1 MLFTDVSE
9 DSSIERNLEYTNNPH
24 WSVADADVSVVQI
37 GPSSVCALYPFT
49 QSLIQAKA
57 YLPFSPKLK
66 LSASFAT
73 SSIVGWNSAFAS
85 AGSLSKASFNS
96 VAYLS
101 SVNIYKKFLPTISE
115 SISMNSGC
123 VSLRTK
129 SQQFVNFLEPVE
141 LYINTLFSVCNGRKP
156 L

>member
-1 MLFTDVSE
+1 MEVGYSLLRIGNGNIQIHRFLRNHLHMQQLLMLFTEVSE

-24 WSVADADVSVVQI
+24 WSVADADVRVVQI

-85 AGSLSKASFNS
+85 AGSLSKAF
-96 VAYLS
+96 
-101 SVNIYKKFLPTISE
+101 F
-115 SISMNSGC
+115 
-123 VSLRTK
+123 
-129 SQQFVNFLEPVE
+129 
-141 LYINTLFSVCNGRKP
+141 
-156 L
+156 